1 MQGEQPVTS
10 YITPVQQHQIA
21 PGEVQ
26 APGYLQFMDVAGS
39 NLQVLGCAHRV
50 QEDVKFDGVFAG
62 LEIGPGKKTGADRHV
77 GGIQDLHP
85 PGLGPAAGF
94 GLKARQELLVSLLK
108 DQGGA
113 LLVGVGQGGTLG
125 GGKAQVIELLPMAV
139 QAKDQVPQ
147 ALFGA
152 QLGVEHG
159 HQL

>member
-125 GGKAQVIELLPMAV
+125 GGKAQVVELLPMAV